1 MPEAAKLLNV
11 STDTLKR
18 WIKKGQIRA
27 IQTIGGH
34 HRIPRSEIERLTS
47 VAPADDHEPPGC
59 EPPKTLKPRVLIVE
73 DSPETLEFLEHYVG
87 TVLGYEIASAA
98 NCVQGL
104 NLARTGDFDLYLLDN
119 WLPDGR
125 GTTLCQSIR
134 EMDPLT
140 PIVFYSSI
148 VAGDEKIRAIEA
160 GAQAYIEKPHYD
172 ALKATLDKYLGES
185 APRESRDPEKKCLPF
200 QLRLKM

>member
-18 WIKKGQIRA
+18 WIKKRQIRA

-47 VAPADDHEPPGC
+47 GAFADDYEPPGC
-59 EPPKTLKPRVLIVE
+59 EQPKTLKPRVLIVE
-73 DSPETLEFLEHYVG
+73 DSPETRRFLEHHVG
-87 TVLGYEIASAA
+87 TVLGYEVASAV

-104 NLARTGDFDLYLLDN
+104 NLARAGDFDLYLLDN

-140 PIVFYSSI
+140 PIIFYSSI
-148 VAGDEKIRAIEA
+148 VAGNEKMRAIEA
-160 GAQAYIEKPHYD
+160 GAQAYIEKPLYD
-172 ALKATLDKYLGES
+172 ELKQALDKYLGE
-185 APRESRDPEKKCLPF
+185 PVLRKQERRGTELPAV
-200 QLRLKM
+200 QKELS